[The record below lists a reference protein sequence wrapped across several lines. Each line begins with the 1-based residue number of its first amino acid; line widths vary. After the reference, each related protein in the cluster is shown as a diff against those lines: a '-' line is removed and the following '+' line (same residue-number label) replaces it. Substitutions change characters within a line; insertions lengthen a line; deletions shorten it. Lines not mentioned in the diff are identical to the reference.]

1 MSNEYLLLVAIYHNG
16 ADGLLPLPPAH
27 AHTCAHASYLRVCF
41 PTDEKEESILGSIPL
56 LSFRVAAVQP
66 SDNISRKHTFKVSW
80 LSSPGSDG
88 GGRPV
93 LLEHRGIERGQE
105 PPPKGVS
112 SGSGGRELSAA
123 PGLSAGCCKA
133 KVRPCW
139 DPLFFPQGLGG

>member
-1 MSNEYLLLVAIYHNG
+1 MYCLLLFIIIG
-16 ADGLLPLPPAH
+16 PMGSSLFPLHMHTREPVH
-27 AHTCAHASYLRVCF
+27 LTCASF
-41 PTDEKEESILGSIPL
+41 PTDEKEESVLGSIPL

-88 GGRPV
+88 GGRPA